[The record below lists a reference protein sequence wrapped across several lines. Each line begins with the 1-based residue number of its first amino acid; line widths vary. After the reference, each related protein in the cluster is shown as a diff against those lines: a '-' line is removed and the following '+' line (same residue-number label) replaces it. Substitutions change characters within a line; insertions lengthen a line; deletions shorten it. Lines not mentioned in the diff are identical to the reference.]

1 METGESEIFITMF
14 PGQGK
19 WQVSKNGGG
28 SPRWSGSGDRLYFD
42 SANHMMEALI
52 ERTPAPAA
60 GTPVDL
66 FAGEALAVRL
76 VTFGYERSSDDSRFL
91 VPRPT
96 NALSDIG
103 GLILIE
109 QWAKAHVRK

>member
-1 METGESEIFITMF
+1 
-14 PGQGK
+14 
-19 WQVSKNGGG
+19 
-28 SPRWSGSGDRLYFD
+28 
-42 SANHMMEALI
+42 MMESFI

-60 GTPVDL
+60 ATPVEL

-76 VTFGYERSSDDSRFL
+76 VTFGFDRSLDDSRFL

-103 GLILIE
+103 ALMLIG